1 MSDSIISP
9 QSEDRTIPV
18 VAIIG
23 RPNVGKSTL
32 FNRLVGKRRAITDP
46 TPGVTRDPIPERWLL
61 GNHPVTLIDSGGV
74 KMEQEGLDSLVSEKS
89 LSLLDKAD
97 AIVFLMECT
106 GVTAEDLMLAERLR
120 PYSDKLVLVVNKVDD
135 ISRDSL
141 VWDYFSYGFQRVVG
155 ISAAHGLGIEELE
168 DTLLGMLDLVELDEA
183 PQETPRVKLA
193 IMGKPNTGKS
203 TLTNYLNGSDISI
216 VSDIPGTTRDVVQ
229 GGFSYKGSD
238 FTVLDT
244 AGIRRKSKVDEDVEY
259 YSVNRAIKTI
269 DICDVVLLMI
279 DSVEGLSEQ
288 DKKIASLIVRRG
300 KGVVLVLNKIDLL
313 KGVGNEI
320 EAIKDRVRFLFP
332 ILSFAPLVDISA
344 LKGRNIGKLLDTVWA
359 VWRQLNKRTDTAQL
373 NNALRAWAE
382 TYQPP
387 RGSSGHF
394 KVYYGPQVSVT
405 PIRFLFFVNHVK
417 AFPAVYVQYLKNCIR
432 RDLGFT
438 MVPLE
443 VDLRE
448 RRRNPS
454 LHTVSRSEFLA
465 DDAKVEAGAESGK
478 SGGPKPRKPAA
489 STVKNAPKKA
499 SAQKNSL
506 KPASKATGRNSV
518 KPSGPSG
525 GSTQRTGGKA
535 KAAPKPTKP
544 GNKAAKGKAEKR
556 TRIQSRNSKGRA
568 R

>member
-9 QSEDRTIPV
+9 QSEDRNIPV

-32 FNRLVGKRRAITDP
+32 FNRLIGKRRAITDP

-97 AIVFLMECT
+97 AIIFMMECT
-106 GVTAEDLMLAERLR
+106 GVTAEDMMLAERLR
-120 PYSDKLVLVVNKVDD
+120 RYSDKLVLAVNKVDD
-135 ISRDSL
+135 VSRDPL
-141 VWDYFSYGFQRVVG
+141 IWNYFSYGFQRVVG

-168 DTLLGMLDLVELDEA
+168 DTLLGMLNLVEIDEA
-183 PQETPRVKLA
+183 PEKEHRIKLA

-216 VSDIPGTTRDVVQ
+216 VSDIPGTTRDVVR
-229 GGFSYKGSD
+229 GGFSYKGTD

-244 AGIRRKSKVDEDVEY
+244 AGIRRKSKVGEDVEY

-269 DICDVVLLMI
+269 DDCDVVLLMI
-279 DSVEGLSEQ
+279 DSVEGLSDQ

-313 KGVGNEI
+313 RGIGNEM

-332 ILSFAPLVDISA
+332 VLSFAPLVDISA
-344 LKGRNIGKLLDTVWA
+344 LKGRNIDKLLDTVWA
-359 VWRQLNKRTDTAQL
+359 VWRQLNKRTDTSQL

-387 RGSSGHF
+387 RGASGHY
-394 KVYYGPQVSVT
+394 KVLYGTQVSVT
-405 PIRFLFFVNHVK
+405 PVRFLFFVNRIK
-417 AFPAVYVQYLKNCIR
+417 AFPPVYIQYLKNCIR

-438 MVPLE
+438 LIPIE
-443 VDLRE
+443 IDLRE

-454 LHTVSRSEFLA
+454 LHTTSRSEFLSDEDRVST
-465 DDAKVEAGAESGK
+465 DDTFAEGKASKPAKAARQTSVRQASG
-478 SGGPKPRKPAA
+478 RTAATKPAA
-489 STVKNAPKKA
+489 K
-499 SAQKNSL
+499 
-506 KPASKATGRNSV
+506 
-518 KPSGPSG
+518 KPSA
-525 GSTQRTGGKA
+525 TKRTGGKA
-535 KAAPKPTKP
+535 TAAPKPRKP
-544 GNKAAKGKAEKR
+544 GNKAAKGKAEKLAR
-556 TRIQSRNSKGRA
+556 TQERNRRGRA
-568 R
+568 K